1 MDKRGVALIL
11 AMFVIVAIAIIIS
24 ASFFGSINENSLLN
38 RSINSGRA
46 LWLAEAGLAEAIFN
60 LPNNPPSCNPPGLCL
75 EDNPDYKYSV
85 QTVNLGNNY
94 YQVVS
99 NGTLLSQNI
108 SRQIKAFL
116 QVFPVNPNNFKHA
129 VRSTVPLIIKGS
141 VSIGCDDPLY
151 CDSPYY
157 EGNASINFSQLFQ
170 NSPEDVRSYA
180 NHIYTDPLVDV
191 TPVEGITWVDL
202 SPGQEFIIS
211 SDAWKGGCGA
221 DNDCS
226 QTTDNG
232 AILIVAGDAQIT
244 GGEYYGIIYV
254 MGNLRMAGNPTIHG
268 SVLVESETQ
277 LDTTVLT
284 GNISINHNRAAVEGA
299 LNALNFSS
307 SKIVSWEELGY
318 NP

>member
-1 MDKRGVALIL
+1 MNKRGVALIL
-11 AMFVIVAIAIIIS
+11 AMFVIVVIAIIIS
-24 ASFFGSINENSLLN
+24 ASFFGTINENNLVN
-38 RSINSGRA
+38 RHIDSMRA
-46 LWLAEAGLAEAIFN
+46 LWLAEAGIAEAIYH
-60 LPNNPPSCNPPGLCL
+60 LPNNPPDGNLESNP
-75 EDNPDYKYSV
+75 NYAYSV
-85 QTVNLGNNY
+85 QTIPLSSNY
-94 YQVVS
+94 YRVIS
-99 NGTLLSQNI
+99 TGTVILPSQNI

-116 QVFPVNPNNFKHA
+116 QVFPVNPNNFQHA

-151 CDSPYY
+151 CDSPPYY
-157 EGNASINFSQLFQ
+157 EENAAINFSQLFQ
-170 NSPEDVRSYA
+170 NSPDDVRSYA
-180 NHIYTDPLVDV
+180 THIYTDPPVDV

-202 SPGQEFIIS
+202 SPGQEFTIS
-211 SDAWKGGCGA
+211 SNTWKGGCGA

-232 AILIVAGDAQIT
+232 AILIVAGDAKIT
-244 GGEYYGIIYV
+244 GGEFYGIIYV

-284 GNISINHNRAAVEGA
+284 GNVTINHNRAAIEGA

-307 SKIVSWEELGY
+307 SKIVSWEEVGY